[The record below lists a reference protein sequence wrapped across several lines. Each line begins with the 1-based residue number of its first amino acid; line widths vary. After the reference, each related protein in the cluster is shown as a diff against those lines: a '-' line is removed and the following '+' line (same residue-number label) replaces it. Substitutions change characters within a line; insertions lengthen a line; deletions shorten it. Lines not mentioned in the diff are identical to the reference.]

1 MSKQARNEY
10 DLVIVGSGIAG
21 LSFAL
26 KVSEAGYRVAIFTKK
41 DKAESN
47 TNYAQ
52 GGIAAV
58 TSAKDDLDKHVEDTL
73 EAGDGLCEPEI
84 VREIL
89 RDGPARIQDL
99 AEMGVSFSNLDD
111 GRISLGKEGGHSKRR
126 VLHVKDITGEA
137 IEDALLANIAKQEV
151 TLFEHY
157 IAIDLITARKA
168 RKVGVKVEGNDDRVL
183 GIYFFDANKERV
195 VTVTAPV
202 VLLATGGAGQ
212 TYLYTTNPSIA
223 TGDGVAMASRA
234 GLPAMNLEFMQF
246 HPTTLHSSNG
256 DRFLVT
262 EAVRGEGVKLI
273 DAKGKPFLKKH
284 HPLADLA
291 PRDVVARAIDRE
303 MKRSGSPF
311 VRLDTPSMKGDFPE
325 RFPNVY
331 ENCLKRGVD
340 AVREPI
346 PVVPAAHYSCGGI
359 PTELDCSTK
368 LKGLY
373 ACGEVACT
381 GLHGAN
387 RLASNSLLEAVVM
400 AHRGAEA
407 VCAFLEN
414 YKKSKITLPGWVDGD
429 VPASDERVVLS
440 HNLDELKRTM
450 WDYVGIVRSTKRLE
464 RAKARLRNLEREIN
478 EYYWNA
484 KVDLSLLEVRNLVC
498 VAELIVRSALKRK
511 ESRGLHYTLDFP
523 DLSEEPVNTLV
534 QPLRR

>member
-1 MSKQARNEY
+1 MSKRIRSEY

-26 KVSEAGYRVAIFTKK
+26 KVAEAGYRVAIFTKK

-58 TSAKDDLDKHVEDTL
+58 TSAGDDLEKHIVDTL
-73 EAGDGLCEPEI
+73 EAGDGLCDSQI

-89 RDGPARIQDL
+89 KDGPERIKDL
-99 AEMGVSFSNLDD
+99 IQLGVSFSSLDD

-126 VLHVKDITGEA
+126 VLHVKDVTGKA
-137 IEDALLANIAKQEV
+137 IEEALLANIAKQDV
-151 TLFEHY
+151 TLFEHFF
-157 IAIDLITARKA
+157 AIDLITSRKA
-168 RKVGVKVEGNDDRVL
+168 RKLGVKVEGSGDRVL
-183 GIYFFDANKERV
+183 GLYLYDANKERV
-195 VTVTAPV
+195 VTVAAPV

-234 GLPAMNLEFMQF
+234 GLPAMNLEFIQF
-246 HPTTLHSSNG
+246 HPTTLHSQSG
-256 DRFLVT
+256 DRFLIT

-273 DAKGKPFLKKH
+273 DSKSKPFLKKY

-303 MKRSGSPF
+303 MKRSGAPF
-311 VRLDTPSMKGDFPE
+311 VRLDTPRMKGNFPR

-340 AVREPI
+340 AVIDPV

-359 PTELDCSTK
+359 PTEIDCSTK
-368 LKGLY
+368 LKGLF

-407 VCAFLEN
+407 VCSFLEER
-414 YKKSKITLPGWVDGD
+414 KKEKVSLPEWVDGD

-464 RAKARLRNLEREIN
+464 RARSRLRNLEREIN

-511 ESRGLHYTLDFP
+511 ESRGLHYTLDYP
-523 DLSEEPVNTLV
+523 HLAEEAENTLV
-534 QPLRR
+534 PPLRR